1 VLIGSSNLKYS
12 KQYFSDQSFTYVDN
26 SVPGWMPTPDN
37 ITAMLT
43 SVRAHVAE
51 KVSAFVF
58 DLFGNSSVRYE
69 QFDGSTSL
77 PFKSQG
83 KFHLGGNVVVSPPDT
98 FKKTV
103 VAVIPI
109 LKEKKDTPCVVIP
122 AIPRYVFS
130 RCCSD
135 PTHCT
140 NANSTDY
147 CETLMTG
154 FMRMRNDLIK
164 ILVAAGIT
172 NFKVLD
178 TCCPTSCATTANT
191 KSRITDLK
199 KVTASDGVHLSAEGY
214 VNLATRCQAC
224 IRALLAA
231 PPRPVKHAIHFWRGF
246 KSPHGSS
253 RHHNVPTPPM
263 RGRGGGRPF
272 RHKNFHPY
280 RRN

>member
-1 VLIGSSNLKYS
+1 MYLPQLSQSLPQLS
-12 KQYFSDQSFTYVDN
+12 QSLPQLSQSFA
-26 SVPGWMPTPDN
+26 S
-37 ITAMLT
+37 I
-43 SVRAHVAE
+43 
-51 KVSAFVF
+51 
-58 DLFGNSSVRYE
+58 
-69 QFDGSTSL
+69 
-77 PFKSQG
+77 
-83 KFHLGGNVVVSPPDT
+83 
-98 FKKTV
+98 
-103 VAVIPI
+103 IPI
-109 LKEKKDTPCVVIP
+109 LKEKKDIPCVVIP

-135 PTHCT
+135 SAHCT

-154 FMRMRNDLIK
+154 FMQMRNDLIK

-191 KSRITDLK
+191 KTRIADLK
-199 KVTASDGVHLSAEGY
+199 KVTASDGVHLLAEGY

-246 KSPHGSS
+246 KSPHGSN
-253 RHHNVPTPPM
+253 RPHTVPTLPM

>member
-1 VLIGSSNLKYS
+1 MGSSNLKYS
-12 KQYFSDQSFTYVDN
+12 TPYFNDQSYTYVDK

-37 ITAMLT
+37 ITALRT
-43 SVRAHVAE
+43 SVRAHEAE

-58 DLFGNSSVRYE
+58 DLLGNSSVRYE

-83 KFHLGGNVVVSPPDT
+83 KFHLGGNVVVSPPDI

-103 VAVIPI
+103 ASIIPI

-130 RCCSD
+130 RCCND
-135 PTHCT
+135 PAHCS
-140 NANSTDY
+140 NANSSDY
-147 CETLMTG
+147 CEILMSG
-154 FMRMRNDLIK
+154 FMQMRNDLIK

-191 KSRITDLK
+191 KTRITDLK

-214 VNLATRCQAC
+214 ENLATRCQAC
-224 IRALLAA
+224 IRALLTA
-231 PPRPVKHAIHFWRGF
+231 PPRSVKHAIHFWRGF
-246 KSPHGSS
+246 KSPHGSC
-253 RHHNVPTPPM
+253 RQHIGPTLPV

-272 RHKNFHPY
+272 RHKSFHPY